1 MLLSSEMPFGNE
13 EESEE
18 MKETVLHVAAANF
31 TTYPV
36 AFIINKTNAVCI
48 FLKKFEKKSLSF
60 LNDKFFQKM
69 FEFFGPKI
77 NQNVA
82 I

>member
-1 MLLSSEMPFGNE
+1 MPFGNE

-48 FLKKFEKKSLSF
+48 FLKIRKKSLSF
-60 LNDKFFQKM
+60 LNDKFAQKM

>member
-1 MLLSSEMPFGNE
+1 MPFGNE

-31 TTYPV
+31 TTSHSSSTKQMQFAY
-36 AFIINKTNAVCI
+36 FEI
-48 FLKKFEKKSLSF
+48 FETAIFFEECLI
-60 LNDKFFQKM
+60 
-69 FEFFGPKI
+69 FFGPKI